1 MFYVVVFVCIC
12 FNACES
18 HLGVGEYV
26 CDPRIKTNREA
37 LADNIDSHF
46 WQGSNAIVLDVASP
60 EAIAAAVLAIAH
72 NPLFAEKL
80 GSAGRQTVQ
89 DRFTVQQQMINYD
102 VLYKSL
108 M

>member
-1 MFYVVVFVCIC
+1 
-12 FNACES
+12 
-18 HLGVGEYV
+18 
-26 CDPRIKTNREA
+26 
-37 LADNIDSHF
+37 
-46 WQGSNAIVLDVASP
+46 VASP

-89 DRFTVQQQMINYD
+89 DRFTVQQQMMNYD

-108 M
+108 T